1 MKRNEVSTQ
10 DFLGIR
16 AFSRNG
22 LMTDGQGELVYFTV
36 KPTNISV
43 LSRASIAQKIHRLMQ
58 LLSAQPDIEIVCM
71 DARENFDGNKLYLE
85 ERQENEPN
93 RKIRELLDRDS
104 RFLDDIQLQMSTARE
119 FLMVVRLRNETDE
132 QSFANLNRIE
142 KLINEQGFDC
152 TRGMRDDVKRILSRY
167 FGVGLPDRQIDD
179 TDGESA
185 VVEKWFIPD

>member
-1 MKRNEVSTQ
+1 MKKNEVSTQ

-179 TDGESA
+179 TDGKT

>member
-1 MKRNEVSTQ
+1 MRKNEVSTQ

-43 LSRASIAQKIHRLMQ
+43 LSDASVMLKVHQLMQ
-58 LLSAQPDIEIVCM
+58 FLSVQPDIEFVCM
-71 DARENFDGNKLYLE
+71 DAKENFDGNKLYLE
-85 ERQENEPN
+85 ERQEKEPN

-119 FLMVVRLRNETDE
+119 FLMVARLRNETDE
-132 QSFANLNRIE
+132 QSFANLNNIE

-179 TDGESA
+179 TDGET

>member
-1 MKRNEVSTQ
+1 MKKNEVSTQ

-43 LSRASIAQKIHRLMQ
+43 LSRATIAQKIHRLMQ

-119 FLMVVRLRNETDE
+119 FLMVARLRNETDE

-152 TRGMRDDVKRILSRY
+152 T
-167 FGVGLPDRQIDD
+167 
-179 TDGESA
+179 
-185 VVEKWFIPD
+185 

>member
-1 MKRNEVSTQ
+1 MRKNEVSTQ

-43 LSRASIAQKIHRLMQ
+43 LSDASVMLKVHQLMQ
-58 LLSAQPDIEIVCM
+58 FLSVQPDIEFVCM
-71 DARENFDGNKLYLE
+71 DAKENFDGNKLYLE
-85 ERQENEPN
+85 ERQEKEPN
-93 RKIRELLDRDS
+93 RKIRELLE
-104 RFLDDIQLQMSTARE
+104 MSTARE
-119 FLMVVRLRNETDE
+119 FLMVARLRNETDE
-132 QSFANLNRIE
+132 QSFANLNNIE

-179 TDGESA
+179 TDGET